1 MEPPS
6 GFEPETYALR
16 GHERLCCVVPR
27 CAVWCCCACSEHVQ
41 QVIPCHLVM
50 HRPKASVHRLSTGG
64 AVTGVGS
71 RTATGLPTKP
81 TPGSAEWTGHL
92 SNLYRRLLTARA
104 GPPSLALPEDGWWI
118 STRGGSRCG
127 ARSRGATLV
136 ERGRAARVQWSSP
149 GLKHGPPPPRPVQH
163 SSAWPAVRSAVDQA
177 KWGTLPL
184 TRLRQLLPQ
193 APARRPRAAAGART
207 RRCRGACHCQVH
219 PPRHGSAG
227 RRPYDIRQAAA
238 QQRAREG
245 DVWTTLRSVATTW

>member
-1 MEPPS
+1 MTRPR
-6 GFEPETYALR
+6 AIVLR
-16 GHERLCCVVPR
+16 GASLCCLVLLRLFRARPAGHPVPPR
-27 CAVWCCCACSEHVQ
+27 DAPSEGVC
-41 QVIPCHLVM
+41 P
-50 HRPKASVHRLSTGG
+50 PSVHRRGCHRG
-64 AVTGVGS
+64 WQQDCHG
-71 RTATGLPTKP
+71 TANEADAR
-81 TPGSAEWTGHL
+81 SEEWTGRL
-92 SNLYRRLLTARA
+92 STLYRRLLTARA

-163 SSAWPAVRSAVDQA
+163 SSAWPAVRSAVDQV

-245 DVWTTLRSVATTW
+245 DVRTTLRSVATTW